1 MSAREFAT
9 DVATRLQRAGFQ
21 ALWAG
26 GCVRDQLLGRT
37 PSDYDIAT
45 DAKPEQVRELFGH
58 SHTIAIGESFGVI
71 TVIGTRQNGNIEIA
85 TFRRDSGYSDGR
97 RPDAIAFTDARED
110 AIRRDFT
117 INGMFYDPVKNELID
132 FVDGRADIDC
142 RVIRAIGNP
151 AERIAEDKLR
161 MLRAVRFAA
170 NLDFELETGTM
181 QAIQA
186 HAAEIGVV
194 SPERIGAE
202 MRRMLVHQN
211 RAIAIELLKECGLL
225 KEILVDGQLLYENRA
240 NWRTRLRWLSE
251 LGSSATFEQAASI
264 LLSKLIKQQGILP
277 TVNRWKLSNAESE
290 SIVWIEDNLMTLS
303 RAHQLPWSTIQPLL
317 IRKDARAACQ
327 IAAIEFGADHEGV
340 RLCRDRLSWPA
351 DQLNPAP
358 LISGAELI
366 AAGISPGAVFTP
378 ILTAVRAAQLDGEI
392 DSADCAMAMAMKLAN
407 QPPLL

>member
-1 MSAREFAT
+1 MSSREFAT
-9 DVATRLQRAGFQ
+9 EVAERLQRAGFQ

-37 PSDYDIAT
+37 PTDYDIAT
-45 DAKPEQVRELFGH
+45 DAKPDQVRDLFGH
-58 SHTIAIGESFGVI
+58 RQTIAIGESFGVI

-85 TFRRDSGYSDGR
+85 TFRRDAGYSDGR
-97 RPDAIAFTDARED
+97 RPDSVEFTDARED
-110 AIRRDFT
+110 ANRRDFT
-117 INGMFYDPVKNELID
+117 IDGMFFDPVKNELID
-132 FVDGRADIDC
+132 FVDGRSDID
-142 RVIRAIGNP
+142 RRIIRAIGNP
-151 AERIAEDKLR
+151 GERIAEDKLR

-170 NLDFELETGTM
+170 NFDFELAADTK

-202 MRRMLVHQN
+202 MRKMLVHQN
-211 RAIAIELLKECGLL
+211 RAVAIELLKECILL
-225 KEILVDGQLLYENRA
+225 KEILHNGQSLYENRA
-240 NWRTRLRWLSE
+240 NWRTRVRWLSE

-264 LLSKLIKQQGILP
+264 LLSKLIKEQGILP
-277 TVNRWKLSNAESE
+277 IVDRWKLSNAESE
-290 SIVWIEDNLMTLS
+290 SIVWIENNLLNLS

-327 IAAIEFGADHEGV
+327 IAAIEFGTEHAGV
-340 RLCRDRLSWPA
+340 RYCRDRLNWPA

-366 AAGISPGAVFTP
+366 AARISPGPVFSW
-378 ILTAVRAAQLDGEI
+378 ILSTVRAAQLDGEI
-392 DSADCAMAMAMKLAN
+392 NSTDCAMAMAMKMAN
-407 QPPLL
+407 QPPLH